1 MLTVR
6 EALQLP
12 VFASAYVAAG
22 AAGLDNQINW
32 VHVVDLP
39 EAQYEWQRQGVLLLT
54 AGAGLRDSS
63 EKQKGFIPKLVA
75 EGFAGIVLSCGYY
88 FEHVPEVW
96 RETADRLSFPIIE
109 VPRDLLLIEITE
121 AVLERIVNSQYVVLQ
136 QSNDIYGQ
144 LTRLVLQGADLD
156 ALAGTLAELLQ
167 RAVTIE
173 DTSFRVLGVGIQGE
187 IDEARREAIE
197 NGRTTPH
204 TAQKLLDAG
213 IYDRLLQKMGT
224 VYVPPMPEL
233 DMTMARYVAP
243 IIVDRQIYGYVWIL
257 AGERPLTQL
266 DELTISHG
274 TTVAALMMFKDQAV
288 RKAEEA
294 LRGDFF
300 EQLLQKGER
309 TTQFYEQAR
318 RLGYRLHKPH
328 QVLLIHGL
336 AQSGGDGRFPLHIVE
351 KWLRTQI
358 TPMLRVWRDDNL
370 VVVLES
376 AKPSVGLALAR
387 TAVAELQHPAHK
399 LLIGVSQTCVETIP
413 QSYAEAQEAVHI
425 AHLTGQDE
433 GVAAFGELGLWHW
446 LYHMSAEKRP
456 SNIYYQHIFTLAA
469 YDNKR
474 RTELIK
480 TLETYLDFG
489 GSLVDA
495 AQALY
500 IHRNTLLHRIER
512 IETLCDVNLRSPW
525 HRLNLHVAVKGYR
538 LFAQET

>member
-1 MLTVR
+1 MMIWR
-6 EALQLP
+6 
-12 VFASAYVAAG
+12 SKK
-22 AAGLDNQINW
+22 D
-32 VHVVDLP
+32 
-39 EAQYEWQRQGVLLLT
+39 
-54 AGAGLRDSS
+54 
-63 EKQKGFIPKLVA
+63 FIPKLVA
-75 EGFAGIVLSCGYY
+75 EGFAGMVLSCGYY
-88 FEHVPEVW
+88 FDYVPKIW
-96 RETADRLSFPIIE
+96 REMADRLSFPIIE
-109 VPRDLLLIEITE
+109 IPRDLLLIEITE

-187 IDEARREAIE
+187 IDEARREAID

-213 IYDRLLQKMGT
+213 IYNRLLQKMGT
-224 VYVPPMPEL
+224 VHVPPMPEL

-274 TTVAALMMFKDQAV
+274 TTVAALMMFKDLAV
-288 RKAEEA
+288 RKVEEA

-300 EQLLQKGER
+300 EQLLQVGER
-309 TTQFYEQAR
+309 NTQFYEQAR
-318 RLGYRLHKPH
+318 RLNYHLDKPH

-336 AQSGGDGRFPLHIVE
+336 ARSGGDGRFPLYIVE
-351 KWLRTQI
+351 KWFKTQ
-358 TPMLRVWRDDNL
+358 TMPMLLVWRDNHL

-376 AKPSVGLALAR
+376 GKVGAGVVLAQ
-387 TAVAELQHPAHK
+387 TAVSELQHPSHK
-399 LLIGVSQTCVETIP
+399 LLIGVGQTCAEAIP

-433 GVAAFGELGLWHW
+433 GVIAFGELGLWHW
-446 LYHMSAEKRP
+446 LYHMPAEKRP
-456 SNIYYQHIFTLAA
+456 SNVYFQHIFTLVA
-469 YDNKR
+469 YDGKR
-474 RTELIK
+474 RTELVK

-512 IETLCDVNLRSPW
+512 IETLCHVNLRSPW

-538 LFAQET
+538 LFGQET